1 MRLMTGVDL
10 YNQDIT
16 GSVAKTLTSA
26 RSDVQHIP
34 CVLIENSSGGGIAGT
49 LDSNYYKGCGER
61 QGIEREYI
69 VEGVGDDSRPS
80 DSENL

>member
-16 GSVAKTLTSA
+16 GSVAMALTSA
-26 RSDVQHIP
+26 RSDIHHIP

-69 VEGVGDDSRPS
+69 VEGIGDDSRPS
-80 DSENL
+80 DSENP